1 MQPCSATVFPYW
13 VSEPWV
19 NTSLCVSVCVCVAK
33 ILQPTFSFTF
43 YSDEVIAFHMPW
55 PASPND
61 RVGEEAAPQTFGC
74 IIHQPTAPTTNNY
87 ILVGGGGWGPV
98 EHCPVNHTHTHT
110 HTHSLYHTHTH
121 RNIWMNLRQENDI
134 SRADQN
140 ILKSFLV
147 PYLGQ
152 NTNIWNRFKTPR
164 KQISITSSWS
174 KEGIVWMLFMFC
186 TVNGL
191 GRWERRFSYST
202 LAVEALKKKL
212 INQ

>member
-1 MQPCSATVFPYW
+1 MQPCSATVFPSW

-61 RVGEEAAPQTFGC
+61 RVGQEAAPQTFGC

-110 HTHSLYHTHTH
+110 HTHSLYHTHTQKH
-121 RNIWMNLRQENDI
+121 LNEL
-134 SRADQN
+134 A
-140 ILKSFLV
+140 
-147 PYLGQ
+147 
-152 NTNIWNRFKTPR
+152 TR
-164 KQISITSSWS
+164 KWHKQSWPKHFEVIFSSLPWS
-174 KEGIVWMLFMFC
+174 KHQHLEQV
-186 TVNGL
+186 
-191 GRWERRFSYST
+191 
-202 LAVEALKKKL
+202 
-212 INQ
+212 